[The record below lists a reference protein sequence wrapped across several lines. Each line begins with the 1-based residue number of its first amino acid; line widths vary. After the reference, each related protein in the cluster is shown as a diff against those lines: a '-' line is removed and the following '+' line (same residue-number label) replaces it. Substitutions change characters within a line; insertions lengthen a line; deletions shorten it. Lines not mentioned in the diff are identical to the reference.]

1 MSALL
6 LAPLLARDAAKPI
19 STLNCCCTVK
29 KAFGCLFGCL
39 KHVREMIGEA
49 DTDGDSRISF
59 NEFVAIMSKPSEL
72 RSVVTK

>member
-19 STLNCCCTVK
+19 STLKCCSTVK
-29 KAFGCLFGCL
+29 NTFGRL
-39 KHVREMIGEA
+39 KHVREIIGEA
-49 DTDGDSRISF
+49 DIDGDSRISF
-59 NEFVAIMSKPSEL
+59 KEFVAIMSKPSEL